1 MKKTISFLV
10 FYSTLFI
17 TNAAIASESATSSG
31 VGAFLPLIIIYAI
44 FYWSLVKPIN
54 KRKGKSKWLELLT
67 LIPIVNIIYI
77 IWLASLT
84 DKSIIDKI
92 KYLEEKLA

>member
-10 FYSTLFI
+10 LYSTLFI
-17 TNAAIASESATSSG
+17 PNASIASEDATSG
-31 VGAFLPLIIIYAI
+31 GFGGLIPLIIMFAI
-44 FYWSLVKPIN
+44 FYWSLVKPLT
-54 KRKGKSKWLELLT
+54 KRKGKSQWLELLT
-67 LIPIVNIIYI
+67 LIPLVNMIYI

-92 KYLEEKLA
+92 KYLEEKLS

>member
-10 FYSTLFI
+10 LYFTLFI
-17 TNAAIASESATSSG
+17 TNAAIASESAESSG
-31 VGAFLPLIIIYAI
+31 VGAFLPLIIMYAI
-44 FYWSLVKPIN
+44 FYWSLVKPLN

-67 LIPIVNIIYI
+67 LIPIANIIYI

>member
-1 MKKTISFLV
+1 MKKTISCLV
-10 FYSTLFI
+10 LYFTFFI
-17 TNAAIASESATSSG
+17 TNAAIASESTASGG
-31 VGAFLPLIIIYAI
+31 VGAFLPLIIMFAI
-44 FYWSLVKPIN
+44 FYWSLVKPLN